1 MQQLKTAV
9 AVFCTACI
17 CAELVG
23 RLLGDVWGRQC
34 IKAAAGLYILVALFH
49 ALPSIRAGVASFTP
63 PDVPAASFGT
73 MEDVVLQQ
81 AQRSLADR
89 LEAQIAEETGL
100 AVTLDI
106 VLASTQ
112 TGVQVVRAEVSAPA
126 ETTPQD
132 RTAVQE
138 LLCNTLETG
147 TEAIAWTGQAEG
159 G

>member
-49 ALPSIRAGVASFTP
+49 ALPSIRAGVSSFTP

-73 MEDVVLQQ
+73 VEDVVLQQ
-81 AQRSLADR
+81 AQRSLADQ
-89 LEAQIAEETGL
+89 LEAQIADETGL

-106 VLASTQ
+106 MLASTQ
-112 TGVQVVRAEVSAPA
+112 TGVQVVRVEVSAPA
-126 ETTPQD
+126 GTTPQD

-147 TEAIAWTGQAEG
+147 AEAIAWTGQAEG

>member
-89 LEAQIAEETGL
+89 LEAQIADETGL

-112 TGVQVVRAEVSAPA
+112 TGVQVVRAEVSTPA
-126 ETTPQD
+126 GTTLQD

-147 TEAIAWTGQAEG
+147 AEAIAWTGQAEG

>member
-81 AQRSLADR
+81 AQRSLADQ

-112 TGVQVVRAEVSAPA
+112 TGVQVVRAEVSTPA
-126 ETTPQD
+126 GTTLQD

-147 TEAIAWTGQAEG
+147 AEAIAWTGQAEG

>member
-23 RLLGDVWGRQC
+23 RLLGDIWGRQC

-49 ALPSIRAGVASFTP
+49 ALPGIRAGVASFTP

-81 AQRSLADR
+81 AQLSLADR
-89 LEAQIAEETGL
+89 LEIQIAEQTGL
-100 AVTLDI
+100 AVTLNITLKSDQ
-106 VLASTQ
+106 A
-112 TGVQVVRAEVSAPA
+112 GVQVVRAEVSAPA
-126 ETTPQD
+126 ETTQQD
-132 RTAVQE
+132 CAAVQE
-138 LLCNTLETG
+138 LLCSTLET
-147 TEAIAWTGQAEG
+147 EADVIAWTGQAEG

>member
-49 ALPSIRAGVASFTP
+49 ALPSIRAGVAFFAP
-63 PDVPAASFGT
+63 PDVPAASLGT

-106 VLASTQ
+106 VLAYTQ
-112 TGVQVVRAEVSAPA
+112 TGVQVVRAEVSALA
-126 ETTPQD
+126 GTTQQD

-147 TEAIAWTGQAEG
+147 AEAIAWTGQAEG

>member
-49 ALPSIRAGVASFTP
+49 ALPSIRAGVSSFTP

-106 VLASTQ
+106 VLAYTQ

-126 ETTPQD
+126 GTTQQD

-147 TEAIAWTGQAEG
+147 AEAIAWTGQAEG

>member
-49 ALPSIRAGVASFTP
+49 ALPSIRAGVSSFTP

-112 TGVQVVRAEVSAPA
+112 TGVQVVRAEVFVPA
-126 ETTPQD
+126 GTTLQD

-138 LLCNTLETG
+138 LLCKTLETG
-147 TEAIAWTGQAEG
+147 AEAIAWTGQAEG

>member
-49 ALPSIRAGVASFTP
+49 ALPGIRAGVASFVP

-81 AQRSLADR
+81 AQRSLSSR
-89 LEAQIAEETGL
+89 LETQIAEETGL
-100 AVTLDI
+100 TVTLNI
-106 VLASTQ
+106 TLESTQ
-112 TGVQVVRAEVSAPA
+112 TGVQVARVEASAPA
-126 ETTPQD
+126 GTTRQD
-132 RTAVQE
+132 RDAVQD
-138 LLCNTLETG
+138 LLCSTLET
-147 TEAIAWTGQAEG
+147 EADAIAWAGQAEG

>member
-23 RLLGDVWGRQC
+23 RLLGDIWGRQC

-49 ALPSIRAGVASFTP
+49 ALPGIRAGAASFTP
-63 PDVPAASFGT
+63 PDVPAANFGT
-73 MEDVVLQQ
+73 MEDVVLEQ

-100 AVTLDI
+100 SVALDI
-106 VLASTQ
+106 ALESTQ
-112 TGVQVVRAEVSAPA
+112 TGVQVARVEASAPA
-126 ETTPQD
+126 GTTQQQ
-132 RTAVQE
+132 RAAVQE
-138 LLCNTLETG
+138 LLCSALETG
-147 TEAIAWTGQAEG
+147 ADVIAWTGQAEG